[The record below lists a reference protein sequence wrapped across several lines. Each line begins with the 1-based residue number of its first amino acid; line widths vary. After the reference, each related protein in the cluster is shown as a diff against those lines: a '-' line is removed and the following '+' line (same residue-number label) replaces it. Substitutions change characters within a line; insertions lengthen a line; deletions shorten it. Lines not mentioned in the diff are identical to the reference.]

1 MSAPGV
7 NDGTPTSEVPAT
19 DSDCTQ
25 LINDSDNAFTLYTL
39 QTLYKMDMRE
49 KFIWGKCYGFVTS
62 FQELGF
68 LY

>member
-1 MSAPGV
+1 MPGPAV
-7 NDGTPTSEVPAT
+7 NDKSGTPTSEVPAT

-25 LINDSDNAFTLYTL
+25 LINDSDNAFTLY
-39 QTLYKMDMRE
+39 KH
-49 KFIWGKCYGFVTS
+49 FIKWTCVKSLFWGKCNDFVTS